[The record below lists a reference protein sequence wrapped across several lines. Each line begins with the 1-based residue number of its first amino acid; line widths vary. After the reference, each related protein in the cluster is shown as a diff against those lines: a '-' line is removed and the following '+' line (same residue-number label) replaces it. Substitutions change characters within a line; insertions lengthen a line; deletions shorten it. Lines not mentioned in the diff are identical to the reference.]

1 MHVVADSWWQPKRGH
16 APEEYEDAFCPVH
29 ADLATAQFRCAVADG
44 ATEASFS
51 RQWART
57 LTRAYWHG
65 ALRAEHFAADVE
77 RLQSRWRAVFAARRQ
92 QKLPWYAQQ
101 KAEFGAFAAIV
112 GLLLHEHPADPAT
125 GAVPAPT
132 WEALAVGDSNL
143 FQVRGDRMHVA
154 FPLTRAEEFGR
165 SPFLVPTRGHAGND
179 LVRHLRLASGDWQPD
194 DTFYLMT
201 DALAAWFLRS
211 QESGE
216 RPWQTLD
223 ALPAAPEAADTFKH
237 FVASLREQQL
247 LHNDD
252 VTLVRIRAEVQAA
265 LPPEAEPPP
274 AAEEAPLVPAP
285 VADALPPAADDDST
299 TEEPQE
305 SPEHDA

>member
-57 LTRAYWHG
+57 LTRAFWHG
-65 ALRAEHFAADVE
+65 ALRAEHFAADIE
-77 RLQSRWRAVFAARRQ
+77 RLQARWRAVFAARRQ
-92 QKLPWYAQQ
+92 AQLPWYAQQ

-112 GLLLHEHPADPAT
+112 GFSLHEHPADQAT
-125 GAVPAPT
+125 GAAPAPT
-132 WEALAVGDSNL
+132 WEALAIGDSNL
-143 FQVRGDRMHVA
+143 FQVRADRMHVA

-201 DALAAWFLRS
+201 DALACWFLRS
-211 QESGE
+211 QEGGE
-216 RPWQTLD
+216 HPWQTLD
-223 ALPAAPEAADTFKH
+223 AMTAGPDAAATFANL
-237 FVASLREQQL
+237 VASLREQQL

-252 VTLVRIRAEVQAA
+252 VTLVRIRAEAQAP
-265 LPPEAEPPP
+265 LPPEAGLAPTT
-274 AAEEAPLVPAP
+274 EEAPLVPTPVGDAP
-285 VADALPPAADDDST
+285 LPAADDDRT
-299 TEEPQE
+299 NEEPQE

>member
-29 ADLATAQFRCAVADG
+29 ADLTTAQFRCAVADG

-92 QKLPWYAQQ
+92 AQLPWYAQQ

-112 GLLLHEHPADPAT
+112 GFALHEHPADEAT

-132 WEALAVGDSNL
+132 WEALAIGDSNL
-143 FQVRGDRMHVA
+143 FQVRADRMHVA

-179 LVRHLRLASGDWQPD
+179 LVRHLRLANGDWQPD

-201 DALAAWFLRS
+201 DALACWFLRS

-223 ALPAAPEAADTFKH
+223 AMTAGDDADETFTH
-237 FVASLREQQL
+237 LVASLREQHL

-252 VTLVRIRAEVQAA
+252 VTLVRIRAELQAP
-265 LPPEAEPPP
+265 LPPETEPP
-274 AAEEAPLVPAP
+274 AATEEAPLVPAP
-285 VADALPPAADDDST
+285 VADAPPPEAGDDSSNA
-299 TEEPQE
+299 EPQD